1 MKEGQVLT
9 MKKRVFQAE
18 GAVCAK
24 ARQEKSR
31 LSSGNYERF
40 SPGGSEW
47 RGGRGHKAGREGLVC
62 PEKT

>member
-1 MKEGQVLT
+1 MLT
-9 MKKRVFQAE
+9 
-18 GAVCAK
+18 AK